1 MTRFMRNRR
10 VLLGFVIS
18 GVFLYFS
25 LRGQDFAAVIDAFRQ
40 VRLWYL
46 VPAIVL
52 YFVGLWLKAYRWSL
66 LLEPLV
72 KLSARTLLSINA
84 VGLMANNVLPLRT
97 GELVRAYT
105 LSQRAPIS
113 KSSSLATIAVERV
126 FDGLTMLTFI
136 LASMVFVP
144 LTSQLRNVAILA
156 TALFAVAI
164 AGLLIMARGGI
175 WRDRVIRFLIAVL
188 PDSFA
193 IRATRIADSFIE
205 GLGIFRNLGKLGL
218 VGAVSLLAWTF
229 EVSVYFTVAK
239 AFGGSIS
246 AVMGIPEAFLTTGIA
261 NLATLVPSS
270 PGYVGPF
277 EAAVILVL
285 RGALGLTRE
294 LALSYAILVH
304 ALLYFPVTIWGAIAW
319 SRLHL
324 SVDKVEDFEQDDLSP
339 AQIAGVQID
348 RRAPGGS

>member
-1 MTRFMRNRR
+1 MRNRR

-25 LRGQDFAAVIDAFRQ
+25 LRGQDFAAVRDAFRQ
-40 VRLWYL
+40 VSLWYL
-46 VPAIVL
+46 APATVL
-52 YFVGLWLKAYRWSL
+52 YFVGLWFRAYRWSL
-66 LLEPLV
+66 LLEPIV
-72 KLSARTLLSINA
+72 KLSARTLLPINA

-136 LASMVFVP
+136 LVSMIFVP

-156 TALFAVAI
+156 TALFAIAI
-164 AGLLIMARGGI
+164 VGLLIMARGGV

-205 GLGIFRNLGKLGL
+205 GLGIFRNPAKLGL
-218 VGAVSLLAWTF
+218 VGAVSLVAWSF
-229 EVSVYFTVAK
+229 EVSVYFTVAR

-246 AVMGIPEAFLTTGIA
+246 DVMGIPEAFLTTGIA

-285 RGALGLTRE
+285 SGALGLTRE
-294 LALSYAILVH
+294 LALSYAILLH
-304 ALLYFPVTIWGAIAW
+304 ALLYFPVTIWGAIEW
-319 SRLHL
+319 SRFHL
-324 SVDKVEDFEQDDLSP
+324 SLREVEELGTNGRSTGTF
-339 AQIAGVQID
+339 ARVQAD
-348 RRAPGGS
+348 HRRPGGS